1 MQIPPGQHLPFD
13 PFDGKPFR
21 LRVGARPLDPANW
34 IVLDERIEDSLNEKY
49 KLLDDPTSHAA
60 CIAEPT
66 DEPTKAACVE
76 LLETV
81 EGYLRA
87 YEPDHLTR
95 QDKRLSA
102 YGELTPIDRAGRLVG
117 DDWCVLMRS
126 EEDQLLRLAAASLCF
141 PSRWKL
147 HEKVGL
153 PLLEI
158 HQPVPE
164 YAEAI
169 GTPTNAS
176 IDRITADKP
185 IWRVNWSVS
194 DDARL
199 HQPTGH
205 FDPSAGSRVVDIG
218 SDVVLRIERQT
229 LIRLPKSGAVVFGI
243 RTIIRTLN
251 EVVSSE
257 PSVAE
262 RMATSLRTMPD
273 GMRAYKSLGLLGPR
287 VISWLEA
294 RSAP

>member
-1 MQIPPGQHLPFD
+1 MRIPAGQHLPFD

-34 IVLDERIEDSLNEKY
+34 IVLDERIEESIDEKYRLLNDSL
-49 KLLDDPTSHAA
+49 THSA

-66 DEPTKAACVE
+66 DDATAAACKE
-76 LLETV
+76 LLGGIED
-81 EGYLRA
+81 YLRA
-87 YEPDHLTR
+87 YEPDHLA
-95 QDKRLSA
+95 QQNLRLAKS
-102 YGELTPIDRAGRLVG
+102 GELTAIDRAGRLVG
-117 DDWCVLMRS
+117 EDWCVLMRS
-126 EEDQLLRLAAASLCF
+126 DHDQLLRLAAATLCF

-153 PLLEI
+153 PLLDI

-169 GTPTNAS
+169 GMPTNAS
-176 IDRITADKP
+176 IDRITTDKP

-194 DDARL
+194 DDPRL

-218 SDVVLRIERQT
+218 NDVVLRIERQT
-229 LIRLPKSGAVVFGI
+229 LIRLPQSGAVVFGI
-243 RTIIRTLN
+243 RTIIRTLR
-251 EVVSSE
+251 EVVSSD
-257 PSVAE
+257 PSVAD
-262 RMATSLRTMPD
+262 RMATSLKTMPD

-287 VISWLEA
+287 VVNWLETPSA
-294 RSAP
+294 R